1 MKQKLRVSLL
11 RSGILLLLAL
21 PLLFIPIFFS
31 RYPDIDLYD
40 NPGITLE
47 EAGEYA
53 DEFGVAAVLTRDV
66 YMTDSLFLEGL
77 ELPFLIG
84 APYDSAMCERGDQ
97 VIVVSGSYAL
107 EHFFSYDILGRTVAI
122 GSETYRVCGVFDD
135 QKFQSF
141 AEVSAGIDLSEVK
154 FIPYTSVV
162 GWQSKSVECCVV
174 SGPLS
179 PDATERLAWC
189 DSENVVEYKDS
200 LWRTAAMIV
209 CVLLFL
215 HGVVMTVSACRRKSL
230 FKYLYLLLLVGAAL
244 TFACLWGTMDAEVIP
259 VSGNVFDM
267 AYYVD
272 SMAESV
278 GGLMDGSA
286 HPIRCIY
293 GLCSYS
299 LVTAGIILLAVGGC
313 SMCLQCWRKHE

>member
-1 MKQKLRVSLL
+1 MKQNVRFVLL
-11 RSGILLLLAL
+11 RAGILLLLAL
-21 PLLFIPIFFS
+21 PLLLIPISFS
-31 RYPDIDLYD
+31 RYPDIVLYD

-84 APYDSAMCERGDQ
+84 SPYDSAMWERGDQ

-244 TFACLWGTMDAEVIP
+244 TFVCLWGTMDAEVIP
-259 VSGNVFDM
+259 VSGNVFDI
-267 AYYVD
+267 AYYCD
-272 SMAESV
+272 RLAESMRS
-278 GGLMDGSA
+278 LMDGSA
-286 HPIRCIY
+286 YPIYRIY
-293 GLCSYS
+293 GMCSNS

-313 SMCLQCWRKHE
+313 MMCLQRWLKCE

>member
-1 MKQKLRVSLL
+1 MKQNVRFVLL
-11 RSGILLLLAL
+11 RAGILLLLAL
-21 PLLFIPIFFS
+21 PLLLIPISFS
-31 RYPDIDLYD
+31 RYPDIVLYD

-84 APYDSAMCERGDQ
+84 SPYDSAMWERGDQ

-135 QKFQSF
+135 QEFRSF
-141 AEVSAGIDLSEVK
+141 TEVSAGFDLSEGK

-162 GWQSKSVECCVV
+162 GWQSESVECCIA
-174 SGPLS
+174 SDSLS

-189 DSENVVEYKDS
+189 DSENVAKYKDS

-244 TFACLWGTMDAEVIP
+244 TFACLWGTMNAEVIP
-259 VSGNVFDM
+259 VSGNVFDI
-267 AYYVD
+267 ACYCD
-272 SMAESV
+272 RLAESMRS
-278 GGLMDGSA
+278 LMDGSA
-286 HPIRCIY
+286 HPIHRIY
-293 GLCSYS
+293 GMCSYS
-299 LVTAGIILLAVGGC
+299 LVSAGIILLAVGGC
-313 SMCLQCWRKHE
+313 SICLQCWRNHE